1 MTLNQREDNMTPTIP
16 QFPLLKKPTVDERLF
31 SIINLYG
38 NKVVPIDWR
47 DRLPT
52 EQEILDQLVF
62 TTTDE
67 RLSFL
72 LPGHNKYDIL
82 GKLISNRQ
90 FFAEVHKKYHMAEI
104 ISIDFGTPMRLVL
117 IKGLKK
123 EAFIPVIS
131 KDIITDY
138 EVLEAKIKSHIPTE
152 IKIEHSAT
160 RKPLLTAKELAERY
174 IHNDKVNYQPASQ
187 SPAIGSVIP
196 SNMATE
202 TNKVLADIEAKHGS
216 VDRFVML
223 RLDYKS
229 KEELYEAFAGEQ
241 VDAIAMAIVQVE
253 AGYGMII
260 GDMTG
265 LGKGR
270 ECAGMLRY
278 SIKQG
283 KIPIFFTEKANLFS
297 DLYRDLKDIG
307 CGYYRPFIVNDKNGD
322 NDPTIVDE
330 YGFVVHKVPPTA
342 IKSNAYKK
350 GIVPHGFD
358 FVMATYSQ
366 FTSSKPS
373 DKKRWL
379 AQISVDQPVYMDESH
394 NVSGD
399 SNSGEYF
406 QALLRSVQSV
416 CYFSATFAK
425 RPDNMPVYAS
435 KTAMQEAG
443 MSQAALIEAV
453 SKGGVAL
460 QEIVSSQL
468 VESGQMVR
476 RERDMTGVKNYF
488 SVLKTKK
495 DKHWEIADTITDIV
509 RDILWFQKDFIDDI
523 IEYRAAAA
531 REEEKKITYTSYSA
545 KVFNIIDQ
553 MLFAIKAE
561 SVADAAIKACK
572 DGKKPVIAF
581 KSTMEAFMKNSEL
594 QVGDFLA
601 FTNFELSLI
610 KGLEGTLNY
619 TIKDIDDEIGDTKVK
634 CKIEFDELSQAA
646 QEAYGAISY
655 KIANSPAP
663 ISISP
668 IDVIIKRISEAGYK
682 VGEITGRKMQMQFN
696 DDGSA
701 NIKAREERDL
711 KKIVRS
717 FNNGEGIDVVLLNAS
732 GASGLSMHASAKFS
746 DQRQRVMITHQ
757 LEGDIN
763 KEIQKRGRIDRSG
776 QVERGEYWY
785 IVTSIPAES
794 RLLMM
799 FKEKLK
805 SLDAN
810 TTSSQKTKDASK
822 ELVDFLNK
830 YGDQIILEYLKDNR
844 DLNSELQ
851 DPLKIEDMD
860 IDELNKL
867 KTVEGAAHKVT
878 GRIAI
883 LPCEDQE
890 KFYAAITQRYS
901 DFIQYLN
908 DTDTND
914 LEVRVLN
921 LEAETIAQRVYMY
934 GMGGKSPFG
943 KDSTIEKIRANILK
957 KPLTRDE
964 LEAHIRN
971 ALDGKL
977 PAVKQKE
984 LVSSIDKYYKQRE
997 KEVVAYLI
1005 EKYNDKK
1012 IAITE
1017 KYKDDTLIMGFFKK
1031 YELEKAIEQ
1040 KERLERLDAD
1050 KAYVRKVFV
1059 NFQIGDEY
1067 DVPNVVTTDKVTT
1080 SRGIFLGYKSN
1091 HHTINPFA
1099 PSNLIVSFAT
1109 LDGRR
1114 MVQVPLSINNW
1125 INAALV
1131 ARATR
1136 KLPEIPL
1143 RQEWG
1148 LVRTDSAKEVRYVIT
1163 GNILQ
1168 AYDNTGQLVA
1178 YTTNEGDLKKGILMP
1193 IDFRPDDHIM
1203 VPAMQALSEA
1213 REMLYDEMLVSSD
1226 SKITLTRKR
1235 GRYDITIPASKTIGG
1250 LYYNDKTLCGFLE
1263 DKFIQNKG
1271 KMYSSFNEAYLDEMF
1286 LLFAEKFKLKFKVR
1300 IKEVKNES

>member
-1 MTLNQREDNMTPTIP
+1 MTNTIP
-16 QFPLLKKPTVDERLF
+16 QFPLKPRTDEKQHIYDAIEIFKKYGEHVFEQNESLIVVEIDEQMRL
-31 SIINLYG
+31 G
-38 NKVVPIDWR
+38 K
-47 DRLPT
+47 
-52 EQEILDQLVF
+52 
-62 TTTDE
+62 E
-67 RLSFL
+67 RLSFT

-82 GKLISNRQ
+82 GKLISNRSL
-90 FFAEVHKKYHMAEI
+90 FAEIHKKYQIAEI
-104 ISIDFGTPMRLVL
+104 ISIDFGVPQRLVL
-117 IKGLKK
+117 INGLKK

-138 EVLEAKIKSHIPTE
+138 AELEAKIKSHLPKE
-152 IKIEHSAT
+152 IHIEQSQT
-160 RKPLLTAKELAERY
+160 RKPVVTAKELAERY
-174 IHNDKVNYQPASQ
+174 INFDKVTYTPSSE

-253 AGYGMII
+253 SGFGMIV

-270 ECAGMLRY
+270 ECAGMIRY

-307 CGYYRPFIVNDKNGD
+307 CEYYRPFIVNDKNGD

-330 YGFVVHKVPPTA
+330 YGMVVHKIPPA
-342 IKSNAYKK
+342 AVKSNAYKK

-358 FVMATYSQ
+358 FIMATYSQ

-373 DKKRWL
+373 EKKMWL
-379 AQISVDQPVYMDESH
+379 ARISVDQPVYMDESH

-435 KTAMQEAG
+435 KTAMQEAN
-443 MSQAALIEAV
+443 MSQASLIEAIV
-453 SKGGVAL
+453 KGGVAM
-460 QEIVSSQL
+460 QEIISANL

-488 SVLKTKK
+488 SVLKEKK
-495 DKHWEIADTITDIV
+495 NSHWEIADMITDIV

-523 IEYRAAAA
+523 ITGFAFEA
-531 REEEKKITYTSYSA
+531 REEGKKVSYTSYSA

-572 DGKKPVIAF
+572 NNRKSVIAF

-594 QVGDFLA
+594 VVGDFLA
-601 FTNFELSLI
+601 HTNFELSLI

-619 TIKDIDDEIGDTKVK
+619 SIKDMDDEIGDPKVK
-634 CKIEFDELSQAA
+634 HRIELDELPQSA
-646 QEAYGAISY
+646 QLAYGEIMY
-655 KIANSPAP
+655 KIANCSAP

-668 IDVIIKRISEAGYK
+668 IDIITKRITDAGYK
-682 VGEITGRKMQMQFN
+682 VGEITGRKMRLEFN

-701 NIKAREERDL
+701 TVKQREERDL

-717 FNNGEGIDVVLLNAS
+717 FNHGEGIDVVLMNES
-732 GASGLSMHASAKFS
+732 GATGISLHASAKFK
-746 DQRQRVMITHQ
+746 DQRQRVMLIHQ
-757 LEGDIN
+757 LHGNIN
-763 KEIQKRGRIDRSG
+763 IIIQLLGRIDRSG
-776 QVERGEYWY
+776 QVQRAMYWFLG
-785 IVTSIPAES
+785 TSIPAES
-794 RLLMM
+794 RYQLM
-799 FKEKLK
+799 FKQKLN
-805 SLDAN
+805 SLMAN
-810 TTSSQKTKDASK
+810 TSSSQKSEYGKAS
-822 ELVDFLNK
+822 VDFLNK
-830 YGDQIILEYLKDNR
+830 YGDQIIVEYLKENR
-844 DLNSELQ
+844 ELNTELQ
-851 DPLKIEDMD
+851 DPLRIDDMG

-867 KTVEGAAHKVT
+867 KTVENAAHKVT

-883 LPCEDQE
+883 LPCADQE
-890 KFYAAITQRYS
+890 KFYEAITQRYS

-914 LEVRVLN
+914 LEVRVLP
-921 LEAETIAQRVYMY
+921 LDAEIIAQRPYMY
-934 GMGGKSPFG
+934 GSGGHSPFG
-943 KDSTIEKIRANILK
+943 KDSTIEKVRCNLLK
-957 KPLTRDE
+957 KPLTKDE
-964 LEAHIRN
+964 LETRIAEELN
-971 ALDGKL
+971 GLL
-977 PAVKQKE
+977 PAKKQRA
-984 LVSSIDKYYKQRE
+984 LTDSLDKYYKSRE
-997 KEVVAYLI
+997 KEVEEYLSERYLEKKKEVS
-1005 EKYNDKK
+1005 EKYTTPEI
-1012 IAITE
+1012 IAG
-1017 KYKDDTLIMGFFKK
+1017 LFKK
-1031 YELEKAIEQ
+1031 LVNEENKELS
-1040 KERLERLDAD
+1040 ERLGRLDAD
-1050 KAYVRKVFV
+1050 RQYVRKVFI
-1059 NFQIGDEY
+1059 NFMIGDEY
-1067 DVPNVVTTDKVTT
+1067 DVPSAISSDTVKT

-1091 HHTINPFA
+1091 HHTINPYA
-1099 PSNLIVSFAT
+1099 PSNIIMCFAT

-1114 MVQVPLSINNW
+1114 MVQVPLSITEW
-1125 INAALV
+1125 VNAALK
-1131 ARATR
+1131 AREAR
-1136 KLPEIPL
+1136 KKSEIPL

-1148 LVRTDSAKEVRYVIT
+1148 AVRTDSAKEVRYIIT

-1168 AYDNTGQLVA
+1168 AYQNVGQLVA
-1178 YTTNEGDLKKGILMP
+1178 YTTVDGDLKKGILMP
-1193 IDFRPDDHIM
+1193 TDFRPDDFIM
-1203 VPAMQALSEA
+1203 VPAMQALKEA
-1213 REMLYDEMLVSSD
+1213 KEMLYDETLVSSG
-1226 SKITLTRKR
+1226 KEITLTRKR
-1235 GRYDITIPASKTIGG
+1235 NGYGIDIPATKTIGG
-1250 LYYNDKTLCGFLE
+1250 LYYGDKTLCGMLE
-1263 DKFIQNKG
+1263 IKFIQYKG
-1271 KMYSSFNEAYLDEMF
+1271 KMTGSFKEEYLDEMF
-1286 LLFAEKFKLKFKVR
+1286 LLFAEKFKLKFKVK
-1300 IKEVKNES
+1300 IKEAVK

>member
-1 MTLNQREDNMTPTIP
+1 MSTTIP
-16 QFPLLKKPTVDERLF
+16 LHPLKPRTDEKLED
-31 SIINLYG
+31 IMALYG
-38 NKVVPIDWR
+38 NRIVPLEYPI
-47 DRLPT
+47 RLPT

-62 TTTDE
+62 TVKDE

-82 GKLISNRQ
+82 GKLISNRSL
-90 FFAEVHKKYHMAEI
+90 FAEIHKKYQIAEI
-104 ISIDFGTPMRLVL
+104 ISIDFGKPQRLVL
-117 IKGLKK
+117 INGLKK

-131 KDIITDY
+131 KEVITDY
-138 EVLEAKIKSHIPTE
+138 AELEAKIKSHLPKE
-152 IKIEHSAT
+152 LHIEQSQV
-160 RKPLLTAKELAERY
+160 RKPVLTAKELAERY
-174 IHNDKVNYQPASQ
+174 ISFDKVTYTPSSE

-202 TNKVLADIEAKHGS
+202 TDKVLAGIEAKHGS

-223 RLDYKS
+223 RLDYKN

-241 VDAIAMAIVQVE
+241 VDAIAMAIAQVE
-253 AGYGMII
+253 SGYGMII

-270 ECAGMLRY
+270 ECAGMIRY

-307 CGYYRPFIVNDKNGD
+307 CDYYRPFIVNDKNGD

-330 YGFVVHKVPPTA
+330 YGMVVHKIPPA
-342 IKSNAYKK
+342 AVKSNAYKK

-358 FVMATYSQ
+358 FIMATYSQ

-373 DKKRWL
+373 EKKTWL
-379 AQISVDQPVYMDESH
+379 AKISMDQPVYMDESH

-406 QALLRSVQSV
+406 QAILRSVQSV

-435 KTAMQEAG
+435 KTAMQEAN
-443 MSQAALIEAV
+443 MSQVALIEAIV
-453 SKGGVAL
+453 KGGVAM
-460 QEIVSSQL
+460 QEIISANL

-488 SVLKTKK
+488 SVLKEKK
-495 DKHWEIADTITDIV
+495 ESHWEIADAITEIV

-523 IEYRAAAA
+523 IADLAADA
-531 REEEKKITYTSYSA
+531 REEDKKITYTSYSA

-572 DGKKPVIAF
+572 NNRKPVIAF

-594 QVGDFLA
+594 VVGDFLA
-601 FTNFELSLI
+601 TTNFELSLI
-610 KGLEGTLNY
+610 KGLEGILNY
-619 TIKDIDDEIGDTKVK
+619 SIKDIDDEEGFSKVK
-634 CKIEFDELSQAA
+634 CRLEFDELPAAA
-646 QEAYGAISY
+646 QMAYGEIMY
-655 KIANSPAP
+655 KIANTSTP

-668 IDVIIKRISEAGYK
+668 IDIITKRITDAGYK
-682 VGEITGRKMQMQFN
+682 VGEITGRKMCLEFN

-701 NIKAREERDL
+701 NVKHREERDL

-717 FNNGEGIDVVLLNAS
+717 FNHGEGIDVVLLNAS
-732 GASGLSMHASAKFS
+732 GATGLSMHASAKFK
-746 DQRQRVMITHQ
+746 DQRQRMLITHQ

-810 TTSSQKTKDASK
+810 TTSSQKTNDGAKK
-822 ELVDFLNK
+822 LVDFLNK
-830 YGDQIILEYLKDNR
+830 YGDQIIVEYLKENR
-844 DLNSELQ
+844 ELNTELL
-851 DPLKIEDMD
+851 DPIKIEDMNL
-860 IDELNKL
+860 DELQKL

-883 LPCEDQE
+883 LPCEAQE
-890 KFYAAITQRYS
+890 RFYEAITQRYS

-914 LEVRVLN
+914 LEVAVLN
-921 LEAETIAQRVYMY
+921 LEAEIIAHRPYMY
-934 GMGGKSPFG
+934 GSGGKSPFG
-943 KDSTIEKIRANILK
+943 KDSTIEKVRCNLLK
-957 KPLTRDE
+957 KPLTKDE
-964 LEAHIRN
+964 LETHIN
-971 ALDGKL
+971 EALDGLL
-977 PAVKQKE
+977 PAQKQKV
-984 LVSSIDKYYKQRE
+984 LVNSLDTYYKGRA
-997 KEVVAYLI
+997 KEVEEYLKDKFTTKKQEAS
-1005 EKYNDKK
+1005 EKYTLPDMLKGAFKLLVAQEN
-1012 IAITE
+1012 TE
-1017 KYKDDTLIMGFFKK
+1017 LT
-1031 YELEKAIEQ
+1031 
-1040 KERLERLDAD
+1040 ERLGRLESE
-1050 KAYVRKVFV
+1050 KQYVRKVFI

-1067 DVPNVVTTDKVTT
+1067 DVPSVITNEGAKTN
-1080 SRGIFLGYKSN
+1080 RGIFLGYKSN
-1091 HHTINPFA
+1091 HHTVNPYA
-1099 PSNLIVSFAT
+1099 PSNIIMCFAT

-1114 MVQVPLSINNW
+1114 MVQVPLSITDW
-1125 INAALV
+1125 INAALK
-1131 ARATR
+1131 AREAR
-1136 KLPEIPL
+1136 KLPDIPL
-1143 RQEWG
+1143 RHEWG
-1148 LVRTDSAKEVRYVIT
+1148 MVRTDSAKEVRYIIT

-1168 AYDNTGQLVA
+1168 AYQNVGQLVA
-1178 YTTNEGDLKKGILMP
+1178 YTTVDGDLKKGILMP
-1193 IDFRPDDHIM
+1193 TDFRPDDFIM
-1203 VPAMQALSEA
+1203 VPAMQALKEA
-1213 REMLYDEMLVSSD
+1213 REMLYDDTLVSSG
-1226 SKITLTRKR
+1226 KEITLTRR
-1235 GRYDITIPASKTIGG
+1235 RNGYGIDIPAPKTIGG
-1250 LYYNDKTLCGFLE
+1250 MYYSDKTLCGML
-1263 DKFIQNKG
+1263 DIKFIQFKG
-1271 KMYSSFNEAYLDEMF
+1271 KMTGHFGDEHLNDMF
-1286 LLFAEKFKLKFKVR
+1286 LLFAEKFKLKFKVK
-1300 IKEVKNES
+1300 IKPIAKDEHNGN

>member
-1 MTLNQREDNMTPTIP
+1 MNDPQAVTIP
-16 QFPLLKKPTVDERLF
+16 LYPLAKKIAPNEKLDLLRKQ
-31 SIINLYG
+31 YG
-38 NKVVPIDWR
+38 NHIVNIANGW
-47 DRLPT
+47 LPT
-52 EQEILDQLVF
+52 EKDILDQLVF
-62 TTTDE
+62 TNTDE

-82 GKLISNRQ
+82 GKLVSNSSL
-90 FFAEVHKKYHMAEI
+90 FAEIHKKYRIKEI
-104 ISIDFGTPMRLVL
+104 ISIDFGCPQRLVL
-117 IKGLKK
+117 IDGLKT
-123 EAFIPVIS
+123 EAFIQVIS
-131 KDIITDY
+131 KDVITDY
-138 EVLEAKIKSHIPTE
+138 AVLEAKIKSHLPKELT
-152 IKIEHSAT
+152 IEHLAT
-160 RKPLLTAKELAERY
+160 RKPLLTAKELADRY
-174 IHNDKVNYQPASQ
+174 INSDKVVYQPSSE

-202 TNKVLADIEAKHGS
+202 TNKVLSDIESKHGS

-223 RLDYKS
+223 RLGYPN

-241 VDAIAMAIVQVE
+241 VDAIAMAIVQME
-253 AGYGMII
+253 AGMGMII
-260 GDMTG
+260 GDFTG

-270 ECAGMLRY
+270 EAAGLIRY

-283 KIPIFFTEKANLFS
+283 KIPIFFTEKATLFS

-307 CGYYRPFIVNDKNGD
+307 CEYYRPFIVNDKSAD

-330 YGFVVHKVPPTA
+330 YGFIVHKTSPAAV
-342 IKSNAYKK
+342 KSNAYKK

-373 DKKRWL
+373 EKKTWL
-379 AQISVDQPVYMDESH
+379 AKISMDQPVYMDESH
-394 NVSGD
+394 NIAGG

-416 CYFSATFAK
+416 CYLSATFAK

-453 SKGGVAL
+453 KKGGVAL

-488 SVLKTKK
+488 SVLKNHK
-495 DKHWEIADTITDIV
+495 DKHWQIADMITDIV

-523 IEYRAAAA
+523 IADKAAEA
-531 REEEKKITYTSYSA
+531 REEDKKVTYMSYSA

-561 SVADAAIKACK
+561 SVADAAIKAIK

-594 QVGDFLA
+594 QIGDFLA
-601 FTNFELSLI
+601 YTNFELSLI

-619 TIKDIDDEIGDTKVK
+619 SIKDIDDEVGDTKVK
-634 CKIEFDELSQAA
+634 CKIEFDELSGAA
-646 QEAYGAISY
+646 QMAYGEIMVKIS
-655 KIANSPAP
+655 NCQAP

-668 IDVIIKRISEAGYK
+668 IDIITQRITNAGYK
-682 VGEITGRKMQMQFN
+682 VGEITGRKMRMEFN
-696 DDGSA
+696 DDRSSV
-701 NIKAREERDL
+701 IKQREERDI

-732 GASGLSMHASAKFS
+732 GATGLSMHASAKFK

-810 TTSSQKTKDASK
+810 TTSSQKTKDASTV
-822 ELVDFLNK
+822 LVDFLNK
-830 YGDQIILEYLKDNR
+830 YGDQVITEYLKDNR
-844 DLNSELQ
+844 DLNAELQ
-851 DPLKIEDMD
+851 DPLKMDDMGM
-860 IDELNKL
+860 DELQKL

-883 LPCEDQE
+883 LPCDEQE
-890 KFYAAITQRYS
+890 RFYEAITQRYS
-901 DFIQYLN
+901 DYIRYLN

-914 LEVRVLN
+914 LEVRVMPLD
-921 LEAETIAQRVYMY
+921 AETIAQRPYMY
-934 GMGGKSPFG
+934 GSGGTSPFG

-964 LEAHIRN
+964 LEQHIAEN
-971 ALDGKL
+971 LNGLL
-977 PAVKQKE
+977 PAQKQKVLIDSIDTYYKNRAKEVENYLHEKFTDKKKEIGEKYTTPE
-984 LVSSIDKYYKQRE
+984 LVNGSLKSLDIQHN
-997 KEVVAYLI
+997 V
-1005 EKYNDKK
+1005 
-1012 IAITE
+1012 
-1017 KYKDDTLIMGFFKK
+1017 
-1031 YELEKAIEQ
+1031 ELA
-1040 KERLERLDAD
+1040 ERLARLEVD
-1050 KAYVRKVFV
+1050 KQYVRRVFM
-1059 NFQIGDEY
+1059 NFQTGDEY
-1067 DVPNVVTTDKVTT
+1067 DVPSVVSSDTLKV
-1080 SRGIFLGYKSN
+1080 SRGIFLGFKSN
-1091 HHTINPFA
+1091 HSTLNPFA
-1099 PSNLIVSFAT
+1099 PSNLIMSFAT

-1114 MVQVPLSINNW
+1114 LVQVPLSITDW
-1125 INAALV
+1125 INAALT
-1131 ARATR
+1131 ARITR

-1148 LVRTDSAKEVRYVIT
+1148 MVRTDSAKEVRYIIT

-1168 AYDNTGQLVA
+1168 AYANVGQLVA
-1178 YTTNEGDLKKGILMP
+1178 YTTVDGDLKKGILMP
-1193 IDFRPDDHIM
+1193 MDFRPDDHIM
-1203 VPAMQALSEA
+1203 VPAMQALPEA
-1213 REMLYDEMLVSSD
+1213 KEMLPSESMQSAQKEIV
-1226 SKITLTRKR
+1226 ITRMR
-1235 GRYDITIPASKTIGG
+1235 GTKYEISIAGAKTVGGEFYGDKTIKSLMDGA
-1250 LYYNDKTLCGFLE
+1250 FLPY
-1263 DKFIQNKG
+1263 KG
-1271 KMYSSFNEAYLDEMF
+1271 RHICNFEQDNLDELF
-1286 LLFAEKFKLKFKVR
+1286 LLFAEKFKLKFKVK
-1300 IKEVKNES
+1300 IKETVKND

>member
-1 MTLNQREDNMTPTIP
+1 MNDPQSVTIP
-16 QFPLLKKPTVDERLF
+16 LYPLAKKKTVDEKPKVIDLMAM
-31 SIINLYG
+31 YG
-38 NKVVPIDWR
+38 TPIFGKSDADLITQISEKVTTNRACFI
-47 DRLPT
+47 LP
-52 EQEILDQLVF
+52 E
-62 TTTDE
+62 
-67 RLSFL
+67 
-72 LPGHNKYDIL
+72 HNKYDIL
-82 GKLISNRQ
+82 GKLISNRL
-90 FFAEVHKKYHMAEI
+90 FFAELHKKYCIKEI
-104 ISIDFGTPMRLVL
+104 ISININIPCRIVL
-117 IKGLKK
+117 LGGMKT

-131 KDIITDY
+131 KEVITDY
-138 EVLEAKIKSHIPTE
+138 SVLEAKIKSHLPKE
-152 IKIEHSAT
+152 ITIEHSAT

-174 IHNDKVNYQPASQ
+174 INSDKVVYQPSSE

-202 TNKVLADIEAKHGS
+202 TNKILEGIESVHGN

-223 RLDYKS
+223 KLGYQN

-241 VDAIAMAIVQVE
+241 VDALAMGIVQME
-253 AGYGMII
+253 RGMGFIC
-260 GDMTG
+260 GDYTG
-265 LGKGR
+265 TGKGR
-270 ECAGMLRY
+270 SIAGLIRY

-283 KIPIFFTEKANLFS
+283 KIPIFFTEKATLFS

-307 CGYYRPFIVNDKNGD
+307 CDYYRPFIVNDKSAD

-330 YGFVVHKVPPTA
+330 YGFIVHKTPPTA

-350 GIVPHGFD
+350 GIVPHGYD

-373 DKKRWL
+373 EKKTWL
-379 AQISVDQPVYMDESH
+379 AKISMDQPVYMDESH
-394 NVSGD
+394 NIAGD

-443 MSQAALIEAV
+443 MSQASLIEAV
-453 SKGGVAL
+453 KKGGVAL

-488 SVLKTKK
+488 SVLKTLK
-495 DKHWEIADTITDIV
+495 DRHWQIADMITDIV

-523 IEYRAAAA
+523 IADRAVDA
-531 REEEKKITYTSYSA
+531 REEDKKVTYMSYSA

-594 QVGDFLA
+594 HVGDFLA
-601 FTNFELSLI
+601 YTNFELSLI

-619 TIKDIDDEIGDTKVK
+619 TIKDIDDEIGDTQVK
-634 CKIEFDELSQAA
+634 CKIEFDELSGAA
-646 QEAYGAISY
+646 QMAYGEIMVKIS
-655 KIANSPAP
+655 NCQAP

-668 IDVIIKRISEAGYK
+668 IDIITQRITNAGYK
-682 VGEITGRKMQMQFN
+682 VGEITGRKMRMEFG

-701 NIKAREERDL
+701 TIKPREERDI

-732 GASGLSMHASAKFS
+732 GATGLSMHASAKFK
-746 DQRQRVMITHQ
+746 DQRQRVMVTHQ

-810 TTSSQKTKDASK
+810 TTSSQKTKDASTV
-822 ELVDFLNK
+822 LVDFLNK
-830 YGDQIILEYLKDNR
+830 YGDQIITEYLKDNR
-844 DLNSELQ
+844 DLNSELL
-851 DPLKIEDMD
+851 DPLKIEGMGL
-860 IDELNKL
+860 DELQKL
-867 KTVEGAAHKVT
+867 KTVEGGAHKVT

-883 LPCEDQE
+883 LPCADQE
-890 KFYAAITQRYS
+890 KFYEAITQRYS

-914 LEVRVLN
+914 LEVRVLP
-921 LEAETIAQRVYMY
+921 LDAETIAMRPYMY
-934 GMGGKSPFG
+934 GSGGQSPFG

-957 KPLTRDE
+957 KPLSKEE
-964 LEAHIRN
+964 LEHHIADN
-971 ALDGKL
+971 LKGLL
-977 PAVKQKE
+977 PAKKQKV
-984 LVSSIDKYYKQRE
+984 LIDSIDVYYKNRE
-997 KEVVAYLI
+997 KEVEAYLK
-1005 EKYNDKK
+1005 EKYMDKK
-1012 IAITE
+1012 KEISE
-1017 KYKDDTLIMGFFKK
+1017 KYTTPEMITGAFKK
-1031 YELEKAIEQ
+1031 IDMQEKIDLN
-1040 KERLERLDAD
+1040 ERLSRLDTD
-1050 KAYVRKVFV
+1050 KSYVRRVFTS
-1059 NFQIGDEY
+1059 FMTGDEY
-1067 DVPNVVTTDKVTT
+1067 DVPSVVSSDTLKV
-1080 SRGIFLGYKSN
+1080 SRGIFLGFKSN
-1091 HHTINPFA
+1091 HSTMNPFA
-1099 PSNLIVSFAT
+1099 PSNLIMSFAT

-1114 MVQVPLSINNW
+1114 MVQIPLSITDW
-1125 INAALV
+1125 INAALT
-1131 ARATR
+1131 ARQTR

-1148 LVRTDSAKEVRYVIT
+1148 MVRTDSAKEVRYVIT

-1168 AYDNTGQLVA
+1168 AYQNIGQLVA
-1178 YTTNEGDLKKGILMP
+1178 YTTVDGDLKKGILMP
-1193 IDFRPDDHIM
+1193 MDFRPDDHIM
-1203 VPAMQALSEA
+1203 VPAMQALKEA
-1213 REMLYDEMLVSSD
+1213 KEMLQDETLVSSG
-1226 SKITLTRKR
+1226 KEITLTRKR
-1235 GRYDITIPASKTIGG
+1235 GGYMVSIPAAKTIGG
-1250 LYYNDKTLCGFLE
+1250 MYYNDKTLCSFMTI
-1263 DKFIQNKG
+1263 KFIQFKG
-1271 KMYSSFNEAYLDEMF
+1271 KMEASFNEEYLDDIF
-1286 LLFAEKFKLKFKVR
+1286 LLFAEKFKLKFKVK
-1300 IKEVKNES
+1300 IKQDIATN

>member
-1 MTLNQREDNMTPTIP
+1 MNDQPAVTIP
-16 QFPLLKKPTVDERLF
+16 LYPLAKKNTLDEN
-31 SIINLYG
+31 INSLIKLYG
-38 NKVVPIDWR
+38 NHIQPQ
-47 DRLPT
+47 T
-52 EQEILDQLVF
+52 EKEILDELVF
-62 TTTDE
+62 TLQDE

-82 GKLISNRQ
+82 GKLVSNRSL
-90 FFAEVHKKYHMAEI
+90 FAEIHKKYQIVEI
-104 ISIDFGTPMRLVL
+104 ISIGFDKPMRLVL
-117 IKGLKK
+117 INGLKK

-131 KDIITDY
+131 KDVITNY
-138 EVLEAKIKSHIPTE
+138 SVLEAKIKSHLPKE
-152 IKIEHSAT
+152 LKIEHSET
-160 RKPLLTAKELAERY
+160 HKPLLNAKELAERY
-174 IHNDKVNYQPASQ
+174 INSDKVVYQPSSE

-202 TNKVLADIEAKHGS
+202 TNKVLSGIESKHGS

-223 RLDYKS
+223 KLGYPN

-241 VDAIAMAIVQVE
+241 VDAIAMAIVQME
-253 AGYGMII
+253 AGMGMII
-260 GDMTG
+260 GDFTG

-270 ECAGMLRY
+270 ECAGLIRY

-283 KIPIFFTEKANLFS
+283 RIPIFFTEKANLFS

-307 CGYYRPFIVNDKNGD
+307 CDYYRPFIVNDKSAD

-330 YGFVVHKVPPTA
+330 YGFIVHKTPPA
-342 IKSNAYKK
+342 AVKSNAYKK

-358 FVMATYSQ
+358 FIMATYSQ

-373 DKKRWL
+373 EKKTWL
-379 AQISVDQPVYMDESH
+379 AKVSMDNPVYMDESH
-394 NVSGD
+394 NIAGD

-416 CYFSATFAK
+416 CCFSATFAK

-443 MSQAALIEAV
+443 MSQQALIEAV
-453 SKGGVAL
+453 KKGGVAL

-488 SVLKTKK
+488 SVLKTYK
-495 DKHWEIADTITDIV
+495 DKHWAIADMITDIV
-509 RDILWFQKDFIDDI
+509 RDILWFQKDFIDDLI
-523 IEYRAAAA
+523 GDIAADLKD
-531 REEEKKITYTSYSA
+531 EGKKVIYISYSA

-561 SVADAAIKACK
+561 SVADAAIKALK

-601 FTNFELSLI
+601 YTNFELSLI
-610 KGLEGTLNY
+610 KGLEGVLNY
-619 TIKDIDDEIGDTKVK
+619 TVKDGDDEFAEKVK
-634 CKIEFDELSQAA
+634 CKIEFDDLGGNA
-646 QEAYGAISY
+646 QMAYGAIMD
-655 KIANSPAP
+655 KISNCQAP

-668 IDVIIKRISEAGYK
+668 IDIITKRITEAGYK
-682 VGEITGRKMQMQFN
+682 VGEITGRKMRMEFAP
-696 DDGSA
+696 DGSA
-701 NIKAREERDL
+701 TIKAREERDI

-732 GASGLSMHASAKFS
+732 GATGLSMHASAKFK

-830 YGDQIILEYLKDNR
+830 YGDQIIVEYMKDNR

-851 DPLKIEDMD
+851 DPLKLDDMSL
-860 IDELNKL
+860 DELQKL
-867 KTVEGAAHKVT
+867 KTVENAAHKVT

-890 KFYAAITQRYS
+890 KFYEAVTQRYS
-901 DFIQYLN
+901 DFVRYLN

-914 LEVRVLN
+914 LEVRVLP
-921 LEAETIAQRVYMY
+921 LDAEKIAERPYMY
-934 GMGGKSPFG
+934 GSGGKSPFG
-943 KDSTIEKIRANILK
+943 KDSTIEKVRVNILK

-964 LEAHIRN
+964 LEQHLADN
-971 ALDGKL
+971 LKGLL
-977 PAVKQKE
+977 PAQKQKV
-984 LVSSIDKYYKQRE
+984 LIDAIDAYYKQRV
-997 KEVVAYLI
+997 KEVKEYLEQKFMDKRKEVS
-1005 EKYNDKK
+1005 EKY
-1012 IAITE
+1012 AEPEMIT
-1017 KYKDDTLIMGFFKK
+1017 GFFK
-1031 YELEKAIEQ
+1031 LFATQEKTEYN
-1040 KERLERLDAD
+1040 ERIARLDCD
-1050 KAYVRKVFV
+1050 KAYVRRVFI
-1059 NFQIGDEY
+1059 NFQVGDEY
-1067 DVPNVVTTDKVTT
+1067 DVPSVVSENTLKV
-1080 SRGIFLGYKSN
+1080 SRGIFMGFKSN
-1091 HHTINPFA
+1091 HQTVNPFS
-1099 PSNLIVSFAT
+1099 PSNIIMSFAT

-1114 MVQVPLSINNW
+1114 VVQVPLSITDW
-1125 INAALV
+1125 VNAAMT
-1131 ARATR
+1131 ARISR

-1148 LVRTDSAKEVRYVIT
+1148 MIRTDSAREVRYIIT

-1168 AYDNTGQLVA
+1168 AYANVGQLVA
-1178 YTTNEGDLKKGILMP
+1178 YTTNEGTLNKGILMP
-1193 IDFRPDDHIM
+1193 IDFRPDDYIM
-1203 VPAMQALSEA
+1203 VPAMQALPEVK
-1213 REMLYDEMLVSSD
+1213 EMMYDEMLVSSG
-1226 SKITLTRKR
+1226 KEITLTRKR
-1235 GRYDITIPASKTIGG
+1235 GVYNISITAAKTIGG
-1250 LYYNDKTLCGFLE
+1250 MYYSDKTLLSLLSTKG
-1263 DKFIQNKG
+1263 FIQIKG
-1271 KMYSSFNEAYLDEMF
+1271 RMEGAFNEARIDDMF
-1286 LLFAEKFKLKFKVR
+1286 LLFAEKFKLKFKVK
-1300 IKEVKNES
+1300 IKQIDNATN